1 MNQGKRFASC
11 ANSNIINLMLVSET
25 GQEAEKTMNN
35 PDHPGVVRDISLMD
49 IPGQIIG
56 IDRSTAASYQ
66 DAIRLYSRYVA
77 DNNLD
82 FSFDSVRSWLETLSA
97 STMNARFY
105 ALKKCLLEYYRN
117 HPRLGELLENLD
129 AIRNVKVDKSVKQ
142 ADYLTR
148 EEVERLASGVPERL
162 SLIIMALFWTG
173 CRISELLSIR
183 LKDCI
188 VDEVVTIT
196 IIGKGKNSG
205 MFTVSSALRSNNGKV
220 QGECPAF

>member
-1 MNQGKRFASC
+1 
-11 ANSNIINLMLVSET
+11 MLVSET